1 LIAPVPLPRVQGGT
15 LRFAETLADAAQEL
29 DSLSRLLSQGK
40 GEQEFVEW
48 KQRVAALIKVQYG
61 EAAYFQ
67 FMKDTRPD
75 SVLKTH
81 RTLAEIRLCR
91 QALQRFSA

>member
-1 LIAPVPLPRVQGGT
+1 M
-15 LRFAETLADAAQEL
+15 LRFSETLANAAHEL
-29 DSLSRLLSQGK
+29 DRLSHLLSQGK

-48 KQRVAALIKVQYG
+48 KQQIAARIKAHYG

-67 FMKDTRPD
+67 FMKETRPD
-75 SVLKTH
+75 SALKTH

-91 QALQRFSA
+91 QALKRLAT